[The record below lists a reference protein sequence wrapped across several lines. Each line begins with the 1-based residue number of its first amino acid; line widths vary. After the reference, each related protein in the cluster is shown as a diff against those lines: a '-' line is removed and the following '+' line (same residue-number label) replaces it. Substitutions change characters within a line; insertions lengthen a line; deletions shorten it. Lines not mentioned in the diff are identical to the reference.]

1 MFVTKLDLM
10 KKQHK
15 REPLKINLLHQR
27 DIDADNARRENGENP
42 ADAVMEELKYYEN
55 LDLEKLEDEHQ
66 REMREKREEQMRQ
79 KQKLTNDAPLRHK
92 MKIGFIKFTRPI
104 KRKEENIFKKMGY
117 EVNMI

>member
-79 KQKLTNDAPLRHK
+79 KQKL
-92 MKIGFIKFTRPI
+92 IKFTKPI